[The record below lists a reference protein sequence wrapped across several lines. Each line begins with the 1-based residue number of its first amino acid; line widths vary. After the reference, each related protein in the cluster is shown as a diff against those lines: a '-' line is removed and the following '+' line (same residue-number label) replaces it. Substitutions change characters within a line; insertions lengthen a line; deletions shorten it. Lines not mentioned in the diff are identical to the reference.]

1 MKGSKI
7 RSKGPKMAAFT
18 YAGYK
23 WFEDHTD
30 DVEVWANKAIDRSRG
45 KSVERF
51 VVPPARLAISAARW
65 VRANGGGDS
74 GRGKIK
80 KR

>member
-30 DVEVWANKAIDRSRG
+30 DVEVWAKKAIDRSRG
-45 KSVERF
+45 KSVEKY
-51 VVPPARLAISAARW
+51 VTPPAKLVISAARW
-65 VRANGGGDS
+65 VRANGGGNAS
-74 GRGKIK
+74 STKIK